1 MTSRRR
7 DLSGVEFPA
16 EVVDDPPRS
25 CPVCGYILKTAG
37 GCPECGA
44 SPEKIASLHGRSR
57 RRIGATVTAFWILV
71 ALYLPQ
77 CWIFL
82 MPGSWSLYRWSWIE
96 IWPVMPGFIPGLV
109 GGVMLFGV
117 GRSDPLAIASMA
129 AATVGLALGAFF
141 IARRG
146 PRRRV
151 IVCGGLFFTG
161 VLHAFILHGL
171 YAA

>member
-7 DLSGVEFPA
+7 DRSGVELPA
-16 EVVDDPPRS
+16 ELVDDPPRS
-25 CPVCGYILKTAG
+25 CPVCGYVLRTAG
-37 GCPECGA
+37 RCPECGA
-44 SPEKIASLHGRSR
+44 SPETIASLHRGSR
-57 RRIGATVTAFWILV
+57 RRIGPTVTAFWILV

-82 MPGSWSLYRWSWIE
+82 MPGSWTLYRWSWIE
-96 IWPVMPGFIPGLV
+96 IWPVMPGFVPGLV
-109 GGVMLFGV
+109 GGRMLFGV
-117 GRSDPLAIASMA
+117 GWNDPLAIALMA

-151 IVCGGLFFTG
+151 IVCCGLFLAG
-161 VLHAFILHGL
+161 AVHGFILHGL
-171 YAA
+171 YTA

>member
-1 MTSRRR
+1 MTSGRR
-7 DLSGVEFPA
+7 DRSGVELPA
-16 EVVDDPPRS
+16 ALVDDPPRS
-25 CPVCGYILKTAG
+25 CPFCSYILKTAG

-44 SPEKIASLHGRSR
+44 SPEKIASLRQGSR
-57 RRIGATVTAFWILV
+57 RRIGATMTAFWILV

-96 IWPVMPGFIPGLV
+96 IWPVMPGFIPGLA
-109 GGVMLFGV
+109 GSMMLFGV
-117 GRSDPLAIASMA
+117 GRIDPLAIALMA

-146 PRRRV
+146 PRRRM

-161 VLHAFILHGL
+161 LVHAFILHGL
-171 YAA
+171 YAS